1 MSNPEVGDV
10 YEWVAP
16 MAPFPKARPRVT
28 RNGTFM
34 PAKYQRQR
42 DELALYCGDVPD
54 FSSYQI
60 RLQIDNVRPMPK
72 SWSDKKKVAMDGQ
85 WCSAGADADN
95 AAGAVMDAL
104 FDEDSCVVDL
114 VSRKVWGYEAQ
125 IGITITVLTNDP
137 VPF

>member
-1 MSNPEVGDV
+1 MNVGDV
-10 YEWVAP
+10 YEYSIPV
-16 MAPFPKARPRVT
+16 APFPKARPRVT

-42 DELALYCGDVPD
+42 EELLALCGPVPD
-54 FSSYQI
+54 FSNHQV
-60 RLQIDNVRPMPK
+60 RLEINNVRPMPK
-72 SWSDKKKVAMDGQ
+72 SWSDKRKEDMDGQ

-104 FDEDSCVVDL
+104 FPDDSCIVDL
-114 VSRKVWGYEAQ
+114 RSCKVWGHEPR
-125 IGITITVLTNDP
+125 IDIVITVLTADP